1 MATRFAGIA
10 ATDGIQVAN
19 GDVVFAASGGTL
31 DASNVVQVNFDD
43 SVFTGQEGKQRLLA
57 AMDLIK
63 ARIAS
68 AKVWPVTSSS

>member
-10 ATDGIQVAN
+10 ATDGIQLVN
-19 GDVVFAASGGTL
+19 SDVVFAASGGTL
-31 DASNVVQVNFDD
+31 NASNVVQVNFDD
-43 SVFTGQEGKQRLLA
+43 TVFTGQEGKQRLLA
-57 AMDLIK
+57 AMDLLK